1 MMYSLWE
8 KQSFF
13 DYDVVIVGS
22 GITGLSTA
30 ISLKEKEPSL
40 KIVILEKGLLPT
52 GASTKNA
59 GFACFGS
66 LTELM
71 EDIKVLGKQGTC
83 DLVKMRWD
91 GLQLTQKRL
100 GEDRIDLLK
109 QNGYE
114 LLFDKDSFEEELS
127 NINQLLYSQFND
139 QVFTFEKSLVQE
151 FGFRGVQAIIKNKF
165 EAQLDTGKLIK
176 NLWDLAL
183 SMGINILTGANV
195 EYVEADHVILSSGE
209 KFTGK
214 AIVLCTNGFTNKLNQ
229 LSLYPGRGI
238 VLHIKTKEPIK
249 FKGTFHY
256 DQGYYYF
263 RDYHQD
269 ILFGGGRN
277 LDTETETTTEFD
289 INEKILKKLIQDL
302 EEIIIPDQEY
312 EIINKWAG
320 IMAFGKDK
328 APIIKKTED
337 NIFMGVKLGGMGVA
351 IGSQVGETL
360 SSLIIASR
368 F

>member
-1 MMYSLWE
+1 
-8 KQSFF
+8 
-13 DYDVVIVGS
+13 
-22 GITGLSTA
+22 
-30 ISLKEKEPSL
+30 
-40 KIVILEKGLLPT
+40 
-52 GASTKNA
+52 
-59 GFACFGS
+59 
-66 LTELM
+66 M
-71 EDIKVLGKQGTC
+71 EDIKVLGEKGTK
-83 DLVKMRWD
+83 DLVKMRWN
-91 GLQLTQKRL
+91 GLKLTQKRL

-114 LLFDKDSFEEELS
+114 LIFDEESYKEEIEK
-127 NINQLLYSQFND
+127 INQLLFPLFSD
-139 QVFTFEKSLVQE
+139 DVFTFEKSLVSD
-151 FGFRGVQAIIKNKF
+151 FGFDGVKGIIKNKF

-183 SMGINILTGANV
+183 TKGVNILTGADV
-195 EYVEADHVILSSGE
+195 EHVESDHAILSSGE
-209 KFTGK
+209 KFSGK
-214 AIVLCTNGFTNKLNQ
+214 AIVLCTNGFTNRLNEVN
-229 LSLYPGRGI
+229 LLPGRGI
-238 VLHIKTKEPIK
+238 VLHIKTENPIR

-263 RDYHQD
+263 RDYHQE

-277 LDTETETTTEFD
+277 LDPETETTTEFD
-289 INEKILKKLIQDL
+289 INEFILQKLIKDL
-302 EEIIIPDQEY
+302 DEIIIPGQKF

-328 APIIKKTED
+328 APIIKKTAD

-360 SSLIIASR
+360 SSLIIANR